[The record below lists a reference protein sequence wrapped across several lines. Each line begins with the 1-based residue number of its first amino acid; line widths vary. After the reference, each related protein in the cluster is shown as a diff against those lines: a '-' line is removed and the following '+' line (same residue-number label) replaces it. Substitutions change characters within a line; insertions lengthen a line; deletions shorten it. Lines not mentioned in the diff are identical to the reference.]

1 MKHGTLVAALIVV
14 STPVSRASSGEPVR
28 LVPDASSKNGAMAA
42 QANKF
47 SFNALLYKS
56 GFINMKFAMP
66 VRFGRC
72 FRHA

>member
-28 LVPDASSKNGAMAA
+28 LVPGASSKNGAMAA

-47 SFNALLYKS
+47 SFNALLSKS

-72 FRHA
+72 FRHV